1 MNEIVNKGGLGT
13 GKANSVS
20 LTHVRIDRTST
31 VAFCISCPWTRTD
44 TLEKTS
50 QSGMKESR
58 SRGTQRKRS
67 DARKNT
73 GGTLRPSANGRR
85 PKLRRGDAWKSR
97 GSRLWSGGFGRRIEG
112 RNSWRKRRRRR
123 RRRRER
129 KEKYS

>member
-1 MNEIVNKGGLGT
+1 MVNGIVNKGGLCT

-20 LTHVRIDRTST
+20 LTHVRIDRMSM
-31 VAFCISCPWTRTD
+31 VASCISCPWTRTD

-50 QSGMKESR
+50 QSGMKESQ
-58 SRGTQRKRS
+58 SRWTRRKRS

-73 GGTLRPSANGRR
+73 GENLRPSANGKR
-85 PKLRRGDAWKSR
+85 PKLRRGNAWKSR

-112 RNSWRKRRRRR
+112 KNSWKKRRRRK
-123 RRRRER
+123 R